1 MKKSIFPVFALV
13 ILAASTVMASAQAT
27 SNAVSGSNPRPQA
40 VSGSNPRPQA
50 VSGSNPRPQ
59 TVAPVA
65 TGGVWQAVLA
75 FFGL

>member
-1 MKKSIFPVFALV
+1 MKKSIFSVVAMV
-13 ILAASTVMASAQAT
+13 ILAASTLTASAQAT

-65 TGGVWQAVLA
+65 TGGIWQVVLS